1 MSSNPNGGRNI
12 ALLLLLL
19 RPKYQLK
26 QGILIFPQPSQS
38 LNLQECVGDILVNRF
53 MPMCTLAMTNLT
65 ISFPPSPSLPW
76 KKIVP
81 VNVDG
86 D

>member
-1 MSSNPNGGRNI
+1 
-12 ALLLLLL
+12 
-19 RPKYQLK
+19 
-26 QGILIFPQPSQS
+26 